1 MCSPVSLL
9 PCNSIQRQLVGD
21 CRGPS
26 GVEGRAGFAAV
37 MAVMAVRAE
46 QAAGKGSILG
56 QMPKKHASGPK
67 GPFDSMAVMY
77 GLKPVPFKAMS
88 CNAMSFRAMS
98 CKAMSFSAAC
108 EALIYRPCPYKAAS
122 FSVRPAT
129 AGARGEGAFE
139 RRCKQIIASTPKR
152 SILHAH

>member
-1 MCSPVSLL
+1 
-9 PCNSIQRQLVGD
+9 
-21 CRGPS
+21 
-26 GVEGRAGFAAV
+26 

-88 CNAMSFRAMS
+88 FKAMSFRAMS
-98 CKAMSFSAAC
+98 FKAMSCKAMSCNAMSFSAAC
-108 EALIYRPCPYKAAS
+108 EALTYRPCPLKAAS

-129 AGARGEGAFE
+129 AGARGERVFE
-139 RRCKQIIASTPKR
+139 TRCKQIIASTPKR